1 MNFYTIYNFLTNII
15 ICTFVIASIIKN
27 TLLFKNYSDF
37 FINVI
42 QTAFFAFMW
51 PLFALYF
58 LFGFIIYHPY
68 YNIY

>member
-1 MNFYTIYNFLTNII
+1 MDFYTTYNFLTNFI
-15 ICTFVIASIIKN
+15 ICTFVFGSIIKN
-27 TLLFKNYSDF
+27 TLLFNNYSDF

-42 QTAFFAFMW
+42 QTALFAFMW